1 MIHLKSLKHQKDINL
16 TLQYIILKNYTL
28 RPMRKGMTCMVEVS
42 PYDSIWLVSNM
53 SVRETFCRCRC

>member
-1 MIHLKSLKHQKDINL
+1 MIHLKSLQHQKDINL

-53 SVRETFCRCRC
+53 SVQETFCRCRC